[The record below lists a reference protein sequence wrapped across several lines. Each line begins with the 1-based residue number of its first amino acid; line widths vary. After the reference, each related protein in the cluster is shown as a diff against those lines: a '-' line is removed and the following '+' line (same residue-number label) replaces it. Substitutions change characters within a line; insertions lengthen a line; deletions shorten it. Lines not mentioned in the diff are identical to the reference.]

1 MRVGGVREDL
11 RVLPDLAPGTPVALV
26 PVPGGAGLAWPGGST
41 SLGRVPALADEV
53 RRVWWSA
60 HAGGVLGARACWDLA
75 AVAGLLSGSRRSD
88 AAAVWAAAHGLPVP
102 TPARD
107 GPSLF
112 DLGTGAAVA
121 ADGQLDPAW
130 VDGGWAESPETA
142 RRWAELALEVQ
153 QRQDASLDAPAR
165 RTAVA
170 ESAAALLC
178 EEMAAAGLPFDPAV
192 AGVLLAGTIGPRPGD
207 AEDEARVR
215 AERDARVL
223 RHVPGRHVDLRS
235 PEQVR
240 ALLAG
245 VGVDV
250 PDTRSW
256 RLEPYAAGLPLVADL
271 LAWRKADRLAT
282 TYGWRWLDEHVAG
295 GRLRG
300 AWAVADGGAGR
311 MTAGAGLHNMPAELR
326 PAVRAERGH
335 VLVGADLGQ
344 VEPRVLA
351 VVSGDRELARA
362 AAADDMYAPVAAT
375 LGIDRPAAKVAVLA
389 AMYGQTS
396 GAAGHALKDMDRA
409 YGTAMGYLRAAEQV
423 GRDGGELRTYGG
435 RLLRFGG
442 LADVAARGRY
452 ARNAVVQ
459 GAAAELF
466 KAWAATVRA
475 GLAGTGGEIVLCL
488 HDELLLHVP
497 AEESRAAQA
506 LLRDALARAVSWWS
520 AGSTVR
526 FVADVRAGASW
537 PEVH

>member
-1 MRVGGVREDL
+1 M
-11 RVLPDLAPGTPVALV
+11 LPALPPGTPVALV
-26 PVPGGAGLAWPGGST
+26 PVAGGAGLAWPGGSAA
-41 SLGRVPALADEV
+41 LDHIPALPGGL

-60 HAGGVLGARACWDLA
+60 RTGGVLGTRASWDLA
-75 AVAGLLSGSRRSD
+75 AVAGILYGLRRMD
-88 AAAVWAAAHGLPVP
+88 PAAVWAAASGLPLPEPSVG
-102 TPARD
+102 

-112 DLGTGAAVA
+112 DVGIGGAVGG
-121 ADGQLDPAW
+121 DGQLDRAW
-130 VDGGWAESPETA
+130 VAGGWAESPETA

-153 QRQDASLDAPAR
+153 QRHEVRLDAGSR
-165 RTAVA
+165 RTAIA

-178 EEMAAAGLPFDPAV
+178 EEMATAGLPFDVDV
-192 AGVLLAGTIGPRPGD
+192 AGALLADAIGPRPAD
-207 AEDEARVR
+207 AEHETSLRTA
-215 AERDARVL
+215 RDAGVL
-223 RHVPGRHVDLRS
+223 RHVPGREVDLRS

-240 ALLAG
+240 ALLAV
-245 VGVDV
+245 VGLDV

-256 RLEPYAAGLPLVADL
+256 RLEPYAAGVPLVADL

-282 TYGWRWLDEHVAG
+282 TYGWRWLDEHVIG

-300 AWAVADGGAGR
+300 GWAVADGGAGR

-326 PAVRAERGH
+326 PAVRAEPGH

-362 AAADDMYAPVAAT
+362 AAAGDMYAPVAAT

-396 GAAGHALKDMDRA
+396 GAAGHALRDMDRA

-423 GRDGGELRTYGG
+423 GRDGGELRTDGG

-442 LADVAARGRY
+442 IADVAGRGRY

-497 AEESRAAQA
+497 TSESLAAQA
-506 LLRDALARAVSWWS
+506 LLRDALEQTVSWWAS
-520 AGSTVR
+520 GSGVR
-526 FVADVRAGASW
+526 FVTDVKAGASW
-537 PEVH
+537 PDVH